1 MDLKAAICHIKRSTV
16 PTNKWNADDFIADN
30 CPPEAG
36 EMESSFAAI
45 MNAVSDGTL
54 AQNHEGIISRLSE
67 QVNTLITEK
76 HADAEAI
83 GALRDA
89 LAEEAHALG
98 PQQRLGGGLQRR
110 RCLGNH
116 RPGTGGAHA
125 PVWREDRHRFPNP
138 G

>member
-89 LAEEAHALG
+89 LAEVTAERDAIRAALAATKE
-98 PQQRLGGGLQRR
+98 QDQ
-110 RCLGNH
+110 
-116 RPGTGGAHA
+116 
-125 PVWREDRHRFPNP
+125 
-138 G
+138 